1 MILVTGATGNIGR
14 PLVSGLHRHSA
25 LPVRALSREPARA
38 GFPEAVEVFG
48 GDLADPGS
56 VAPALKGVRAL
67 FLLSGHGAEAD
78 LLAAA
83 REAGVGHV
91 VLVSSIAAGTHP
103 HLRAVAGHLAAER
116 LLRDSGMAWTV
127 LRPTQFASNA
137 LWWADL
143 IRAEGVVRVPYP
155 DFGLPVVHPADIA
168 AVARVALT
176 EPDHAGRVYE
186 VTGPERVTPREQA
199 AALSGVLGRDVTV
212 VRTDP
217 EEAYRELA
225 ALIGEDGA
233 AGVLDLTGRDLTD
246 DLVRVRDTVP
256 RVTGTPAR
264 TFREWAA
271 GQRAAF
277 C

>member
-14 PLVSGLHRHSA
+14 PLVADLHRRSA

-38 GFPEAVEVFG
+38 GLPEAAEVCE

-56 VAPALKGVRAL
+56 VAPALKGARAL
-67 FLLSGHGAEAD
+67 FLLSGYGAEAD
-78 LLAAA
+78 LLRAA
-83 REAGVGHV
+83 RDAGVGHV
-91 VLVSSIAAGTHP
+91 VLVSSLAVGTHP

-116 LLRDSGMAWTV
+116 LLRESGMAWTI

-137 LWWADL
+137 LWWADS
-143 IRAEGVVRVPYP
+143 IRVEGVVRVPYP
-155 DFGLPVVHPADIA
+155 DVGLPAVHPADIA

-176 EPDHAGRVYE
+176 EPGHTGRVYE
-186 VTGPERVTPREQA
+186 VTGPERVTPREQV
-199 AALSGVLGRDVTV
+199 AALSAVLGRDVAV

-217 EEAYRELA
+217 EEARRELA

-246 DLVRVRDTVP
+246 ALVRVSDTVP
-256 RVTGTPAR
+256 RITGAPAR

>member
-14 PLVSGLHRHSA
+14 PLVSDLHRRGA

-38 GFPEAVEVFG
+38 GLPEGVEVFG

-56 VAPALKGVRAL
+56 VVPALKGARAL

-91 VLVSSIAAGTHP
+91 VLVSSLAVGTHP

-137 LWWADL
+137 LWWADS

-155 DFGLPVVHPADIA
+155 DVGLPAVHPADIA

-176 EPDHAGRVYE
+176 EPGHAGRVYE

-199 AALSGVLGRDVTV
+199 AALSAVLGRDIGV

-217 EEAYRELA
+217 EGAHRELA

-256 RVTGTPAR
+256 RITGVPAR